1 MKKKL
6 SSLNK
11 MFLNLNNI
19 EIMNEI
25 RINNKIFVL
34 LNLIDIK
41 KFNTSKLKNKE
52 KMQINEDLFE
62 EKKEIIIKI

>member
-52 KMQINEDLFE
+52 TM
-62 EKKEIIIKI
+62 EI